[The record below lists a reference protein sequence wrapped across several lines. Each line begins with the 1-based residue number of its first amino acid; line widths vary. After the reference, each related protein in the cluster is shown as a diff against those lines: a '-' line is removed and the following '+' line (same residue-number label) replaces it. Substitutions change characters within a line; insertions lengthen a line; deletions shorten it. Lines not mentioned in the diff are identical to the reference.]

1 MSAPGDPVRIGHL
14 HPTHAAERDF
24 REIFH
29 AFGFE
34 LFEGPEIETEW
45 WNFEALNIPPDH
57 PARDLWDTLYVAE
70 PGSDPPV
77 PAADGTI
84 LRTHTSPVQIRAM
97 KALTPPIRVI
107 TPGRCFRYE
116 NVAAD
121 RSFEFFQIEALV
133 VDRDTSLAELKG
145 MLEELARAMYG
156 SETRTRFRPGYY
168 PFTEPSVAFDIS
180 CQVCGGV
187 GCPVCKRTGW
197 VTILGAGMV
206 HPTVI
211 RNGGHDPDEY
221 QGYAV
226 GFGVLIAVAM
236 VGLSVLAFGSY
247 GTTLFVA
254 TPFVMGATAAFVY
267 NAGATRSGLAAS
279 PAVLAAIGCGIACV
293 TVASLA
299 MAASLAL
306 PRLAIWLLVFGLVFI
321 TTVAASTAFWPA
333 PADPTQIGGTR
344 AFLVLLDRF
353 GPPIAGAMLRA
364 LAAWLPGTPVP
375 ADFAAVFARGVVW
388 AALGLASLAAAFR
401 RIELR

>member
-1 MSAPGDPVRIGHL
+1 VTSPLVERLEGIRADARSRLATAEDAAAVDGLRHDLLGRSGELTTLLRSIGRAPSDERPALGRLANEVRAEIEAAVAARLAEVTAGTLDARLEAERLDMTAPGEPVRIGHL
-14 HPTHAAERDF
+14 HPTHTAERDF

-34 LFEGPEIETEW
+34 VFEGPEIETEW

-70 PGSDPPV
+70 PGSDPPQ
-77 PAADGTI
+77 PAEDGTI
-84 LRTHTSPVQIRAM
+84 LRTHTSPAQIRAM

-121 RSFEFFQIEALV
+121 RNFEFFQIEALV
-133 VDRDTSLAELKG
+133 VDRDTSMADLKG

-156 SETRTRFRPGYY
+156 TETRTRFRPGYY

-187 GCPVCKRTGW
+187 GCPACKRTGW

-211 RNGGHDPDEY
+211 RNGGYDPDEY

-226 GFGVLIAVAM
+226 GFGLD
-236 VGLSVLAFGSY
+236 
-247 GTTLFVA
+247 
-254 TPFVMGATAAFVY
+254 
-267 NAGATRSGLAAS
+267 R
-279 PAVLAAIGCGIACV
+279 
-293 TVASLA
+293 LA
-299 MAASLAL
+299 MNRHGIGDMRQLMAADLRFL
-306 PRLAIWLLVFGLVFI
+306 DQFP
-321 TTVAASTAFWPA
+321 
-333 PADPTQIGGTR
+333 GGR
-344 AFLVLLDRF
+344 
-353 GPPIAGAMLRA
+353 
-364 LAAWLPGTPVP
+364 
-375 ADFAAVFARGVVW
+375 
-388 AALGLASLAAAFR
+388 
-401 RIELR
+401 